1 MRVLILGASGMLGH
15 VVVQTFAQQPDR
27 YEVFA
32 ATRSLDLR
40 ARFPE
45 LSHIQSITGIDAEKP
60 DELLNLFTRIRPD
73 CVVNCIGLV
82 KQNEAVH
89 DPLLALPIN
98 ALLPH
103 RLARLSS
110 LVGAR
115 LIHISTD
122 CVFQGTRGGYTEDDV
137 SDATDLYGKSK
148 YLGEVDMSNA
158 ITLRTSMVGHELQGA
173 QGLVEWFLSQQHR
186 VSGYRKSIFS
196 GLPTTELSRV
206 IRDYVLPNPKLSG
219 VFHVATDPISK
230 FDLLSLVAKVY
241 GRDIV
246 IEPDDAVRIDRSLD
260 GSRFR
265 SATGYKASPWPELI
279 AQMHAHYKSGN
290 C

>member
-32 ATRSLDLR
+32 ASRSMDLR
-40 ARFPE
+40 AR
-45 LSHIQSITGIDAEKP
+45 LSGLSQIQSITGIDAEKP
-60 DELLNLFTRIRPD
+60 DELLNLFTRVRPD
-73 CVVNCIGLV
+73 CVINCIGLV

-110 LVGAR
+110 LAGAR

-122 CVFQGTRGGYTEDDV
+122 CVFEGTRGGYTENDV

-148 YLGEVDMSNA
+148 YLGEVDAGNA
-158 ITLRTSMVGHELQGA
+158 ITLRTSMIGHELQGA
-173 QGLVEWFLSQQHR
+173 QGLVEWFLSQHDR
-186 VSGYRKSIFS
+186 VSGYRRSIFS
-196 GLPTTELSRV
+196 GLPTVELSRV
-206 IRDYVLPNPKLSG
+206 IRDYVLPCSDLHG
-219 VFHVATDPISK
+219 VFHVASDPISK
-230 FDLLSLVAKVY
+230 FDLLSLVAKTY
-241 GRDIV
+241 GRNII
-246 IEPDDAVRIDRSLD
+246 IEPDDAITVDRSLD

-265 SATGYKASPWPELI
+265 LATGYKASPWPELI
-279 AQMHAHYKSGN
+279 TQMHAHYQN
-290 C
+290 RNR

>member
-1 MRVLILGASGMLGH
+1 MLGH
-15 VVVQTFAQQPDR
+15 VVVQTFAQEPDR

-40 ARFPE
+40 TRFPE
-45 LSHIQSITGIDAEKP
+45 LSHVQSVTGIDAEKP

-73 CVVNCIGLV
+73 CVINCIGLV
-82 KQNEAVH
+82 KQKEDAN

-115 LIHISTD
+115 LVHISTD
-122 CVFQGTRGGYTEDDV
+122 CVFQGTRGGGYTEGDV

-148 YLGEVDMSNA
+148 YLGEINGGNA
-158 ITLRTSMVGHELQGA
+158 ITLRTSMVGHELQGR
-173 QGLVEWFLSQQHR
+173 QGLVEWFLSQPQR

-196 GLPTTELSRV
+196 GLPTVELSRV
-206 IRDYVLPNPKLSG
+206 IRDYVLPRQDLRG
-219 VFHVATDPISK
+219 VFHVASDPISK
-230 FDLLSLVAKVY
+230 FDLLSLVAKTY
-241 GRDIV
+241 GRNIV
-246 IEPDDAVRIDRSLD
+246 VEPDDAVSINRSLD

-265 SATGYKASPWPELI
+265 IATGYKAPPWPELI
-279 AQMHAHYKSGN
+279 AQMHAHYKSGTR
-290 C
+290 